1 MRQDVGG
8 ARATAPV
15 HGPEDA
21 LPAVGA
27 LWEEGHSWNS
37 SLSGEAQTPGLARRS
52 CLPTLC
58 QLLPG
63 LQHSLR
69 VSHHETPAV
78 LGAIRGSLRM
88 LPHSL
93 GSPFPNCYCALSK

>member
-1 MRQDVGG
+1 MRQDAGG
-8 ARATAPV
+8 ARAIAPV

-52 CLPTLC
+52 
-58 QLLPG
+58 
-63 LQHSLR
+63 
-69 VSHHETPAV
+69 
-78 LGAIRGSLRM
+78 
-88 LPHSL
+88 
-93 GSPFPNCYCALSK
+93 

>member
-27 LWEEGHSWNS
+27 LWEEGHS
-37 SLSGEAQTPGLARRS
+37 APD
-52 CLPTLC
+52 
-58 QLLPG
+58 
-63 LQHSLR
+63 
-69 VSHHETPAV
+69 
-78 LGAIRGSLRM
+78 
-88 LPHSL
+88 
-93 GSPFPNCYCALSK
+93 GSPAAQEPTREK